1 MAVKQYCPYCAH
13 KLETRFT
20 EGRDRLYCSGCDS
33 TIYEN
38 PIPATAAVV
47 LNRQGDVLLVK
58 RNIEPQKGNWCL
70 PGGFVELAEKPEDCC
85 LRELKEETNLDGE
98 IHRPAGV
105 FLSNNPIYKSVLVI
119 GYSIKNVSGEI
130 RAGDDSDEA
139 KYFPVQNRPMLAFRS
154 HESILN
160 NVLGTYHGRELHAS
174 VPRERFGLW
183 GAYVITSG
191 DHIELARQA
200 CLGGARILQYREKEA
215 SRKEMLRVAT
225 QIRAITSSTGT
236 LFIVNDFV
244 DLAMLCRA
252 DGVHL
257 GQDDIAIAEA
267 RRLMPPDAI
276 VGRST
281 HSLDQALQAQRE
293 GADYVGI
300 GPVFATPTKKNTPPI
315 GVEVVKKVV
324 EQMTVPVVAIG
335 GLDLDNISRLQAIG
349 VRNVAM
355 VRAFQ
360 DNARQ
365 VVEQVN
371 QACKISS

>member
-1 MAVKQYCPYCAH
+1 M
-13 KLETRFT
+13 

-47 LNRQGDVLLVK
+47 LNQQGDVLLVR

-70 PGGFVELAEKPEDCC
+70 PGGFVELAEKPQDCC
-85 LRELKEETNLDGE
+85 LRELKEETNLTGE
-98 IHRPAGV
+98 IDRPAGV

-119 GYSIKNVSGEI
+119 GYSIKNVSGKM
-130 RAGDDSDEA
+130 RAGDDSDEVR
-139 KYFPVQNRPMLAFRS
+139 YFPVQNRPTMAFRS

-160 NVLGTYHGRELHAS
+160 NVLQARGGSEAPSPPVREN
-174 VPRERFGLW
+174 FGLW

-215 SRKEMLRVAT
+215 SRKEMMKVARE
-225 QIRAITSSTGT
+225 IRSVTRSTGT

-244 DLAMLCRA
+244 DLALLCQA

-257 GQDDIAIAEA
+257 GQDDIAIGEA
-267 RRLMPPDAI
+267 RRLLPPGFI
-276 VGRST
+276 IGRST
-281 HSLDQALQAQRE
+281 HSLEQALQAQQE
-293 GADYVGI
+293 GADYIGI
-300 GPVFATPTKKNTPPI
+300 GPVFATPTKKNYPPI
-315 GVEVVKKVV
+315 GLEVVKAVARRV
-324 EQMTVPVVAIG
+324 TIPIVAIG
-335 GLDLDNISRLQAIG
+335 GLDPDNIGQLSSAGIS
-349 VRNVAM
+349 NVAM

-360 DNARQ
+360 NNTRQ
-365 VVEQVN
+365 VVEQIN
-371 QACKISS
+371 RACKIIR